1 MYCSFK
7 IFFWTLVVLNF
18 ANCQIVT
25 VQYFHKSMRGKT
37 FFSYKKG
44 NYIAK
49 EDMIDVILRDYSNLS
64 ICCLYLQEIK
74 VEKYFKKYIK
84 RKFLTPE
91 PLLNSITKS
100 QNWPCSKKKSCP
112 SKYKIF
118 VLYIGGIT
126 YYEVNGLA
134 FRSLYHAKKYIF
146 EKQNRRVKFGNE
158 YRVSFNK
165 KEPPSYVREAYRT
178 FRQRSRSIA

>member
-1 MYCSFK
+1 MNCNLK
-7 IFFWTLVVLNF
+7 IFFWILVELNF
-18 ANCQIVT
+18 VNCQIVT
-25 VQYFHKSMRGKT
+25 VQYFHKLMRGKT

-44 NYIAK
+44 NYLTK
-49 EDMIDVILRDYSNLS
+49 EDMIDVILRDYSNLP
-64 ICCLYLQEIK
+64 ICCLYLQEVE

-91 PLLNSITKS
+91 PLLNSITKP
-100 QNWPCSKKKSCP
+100 QKWPCSTKKSCP

-134 FRSLYHAKKYIF
+134 FRSLYYAQNYVLGKR
-146 EKQNRRVKFGNE
+146 NRRVRFGNE
-158 YRVSFNK
+158 HSVSFNK
-165 KEPPSYVREAYRT
+165 KEPPTYVRETKRKS
-178 FRQRSRSIA
+178 RERSRSIA